1 MVGAIGQ
8 PDVEKGELPCAYV
21 QLNEGENTTNE
32 EIVTDMKDIS
42 KLCIDVYQ
50 NIKSNMK
57 KL

>member
-1 MVGAIGQ
+1 MKKNHPHDNYSILMISYKN
-8 PDVEKGELPCAYV
+8 D
-21 QLNEGENTTNE
+21 NTTNE
-32 EIVTDMKDIS
+32 EIITDMKDIS